1 MLTNIMKLRMEL
13 TKKDELIL
21 KNLHGVKMPSYADIS
36 LKTGLPESTVRY
48 RIERME
54 KMGIIRG
61 YSAIIDP
68 KTLGLHMAVVM
79 CDELSQRSIFF
90 NTVGSVGC
98 ISVLLGSYDELY
110 SSIARNMK
118 NGNVKEVLPV
128 LDTNI
133 TLTTLNL
140 CQNGAREDF

>member
-1 MLTNIMKLRMEL
+1 MKLKIEL

-48 RIERME
+48 RIDRME

-61 YSAIIDP
+61 YSAIINP
-68 KTLGLHMAVVM
+68 KALGLHMAVVM
-79 CDELSQRSIFF
+79 GDELPQKGIFF

-98 ISVLLGSYDELY
+98 ISVLLGNYDELY
-110 SSIARNMK
+110 SNIARDMK
-118 NGNVKEVLPV
+118 NGDIKEVLPV

-140 CQNGAREDF
+140 LNER